1 MDEHAGMADSV
12 PPSLRAVAGAAGIRR
27 AAPSDCAAIAAIY
40 AQAVASGRASM
51 DTEPP
56 DAASFEAR
64 LAGLSPREE
73 LLVAE
78 GPGGVTG
85 WGIVKRYS
93 DRPGYAIACETS
105 VYVAEAAQGRGVG
118 SLLLDALVARAAQ
131 LGYRHLVAKIMGVNE
146 HSIEFHARR
155 GFEHVGRQRNIGLI
169 DGVLHDVVIMQRLLP
184 EATEGTP

>member
-12 PPSLRAVAGAAGIRR
+12 PPSHRAVVSATSIRSAARD
-27 AAPSDCAAIAAIY
+27 DCAAIAEIY
-40 AQAVASGRASM
+40 AEAVRSGRSTM

-64 LAGLSPREE
+64 LAELSSREV

-78 GPGGVTG
+78 GPGGVAG
-85 WGIVKRYS
+85 WGILKRYS

-118 SLLLDALVARAAQ
+118 SLLLDALVARAGQ
-131 LGYRHLVAKIMGVNE
+131 LGYQHLVAKIMGVNE
-146 HSIEFHARR
+146 RSIEFRARR
-155 GFEHVGRQRNIGLI
+155 GFELVGRQRDIGLL
-169 DGVLHDVVIMQRLLP
+169 DGVHHDVVIMQRLLP
-184 EATEGTP
+184 DATEGTP